1 MRKKNLQQWCLK
13 MSSTLP
19 WPAGREF
26 GMRMLL
32 ATRVEQRA
40 AIMALSQGDFEPGVI
55 SLFTQTHHKTA
66 HRWICRLAEG
76 GTLADL
82 PRCGRPRVFSEG
94 VSSHFGSLRHRDR
107 SDAG

>member
-1 MRKKNLQQWCLK
+1 

-82 PRCGRPRVFSEG
+82 PRCGRPRVFSDPTLKLIHLTRL
-94 VSSHFGSLRHRDR
+94 STTSWII
-107 SDAG
+107 